1 MMNVLWNLQADE
13 VVSAE
18 IMDAFPEPK
27 PAMTTLLTFLKRL
40 TEKGFVRTDK
50 QGKLLRFTPIISRDD
65 YTDQY
70 LTDAKDTFFSGS
82 PTSLISFFVRRQHLC
97 DEEIDELLN
106 IIKERRHL

>member
-1 MMNVLWNLQADE
+1 
-13 VVSAE
+13 
-18 IMDAFPEPK
+18 
-27 PAMTTLLTFLKRL
+27 
-40 TEKGFVRTDK
+40 
-50 QGKLLRFTPIISRDD
+50 LRFTPIISRDD

-82 PTSLISFFVRRQHLC
+82 PTSLISFFVRRQHLR